1 MAIPDTNVWQTLAPA
16 GSVPPGVVQGAS
28 ADAEATYRAVLP
40 DGRLVT
46 LPIRQLPGAADRGVA
61 SLIINQASFEVTDAF
76 VETIAARASA
86 ASADL
91 IVGVPTL
98 GLELAPEVA
107 RRLGH
112 SRYVPLG
119 TSRKFWYDETFS
131 VPLSSIT
138 TPGQG
143 KSLYIDPR
151 MMGLLEGRR
160 VAVVDDVISTGRSM
174 TAVLRLLEKI
184 GCAPVALC
192 VAMIQSERWRA
203 PLEAIGADWP
213 DKVHG
218 VIRTPLLTRDE
229 NGAWQAAD

>member
-1 MAIPDTNVWQTLAPA
+1 M
-16 GSVPPGVVQGAS
+16 
-28 ADAEATYRAVLP
+28 
-40 DGRLVT
+40 
-46 LPIRQLPGAADRGVA
+46 PIRQLPGSDDRGVA

-76 VETIAARASA
+76 VEIMAARASE
-86 ASADL
+86 ASAEL
-91 IVGVPTL
+91 IIGVPTL
-98 GLELAPEVA
+98 GLELAPMVA

-112 SRYVPLG
+112 TRYVPLG
-119 TSRKFWYDETFS
+119 TSRKFWYDEALS

-151 MMGLLEGRR
+151 MMALLAGRR
-160 VAVVDDVISTGRSM
+160 VAVVDDVVSTGRSM

-203 PLEAIGADWP
+203 PLEAIDAAWP

-218 VIRTPLLTRDE
+218 VIRTPLLKRGE
-229 NGAWQAAD
+229 NGGWREAD